1 MKIKIFKGK
10 KIKIKKLAK
19 NDLKSVKEFVDFV
32 NSLVKEE
39 AQILFNKKISL
50 KEEKKWIK
58 DENNDIKGKKIVV
71 LLAKDENKIVGIT
84 DIKLER
90 GRRNH
95 IGQFGISIR
104 NGYRGL
110 GLGKYLMKEILK
122 LAKKELKPKPKF
134 IRLSVFSTNKIA
146 QNLYK
151 KFGFKQVARIPQ
163 QLQYKGKLVDE
174 IVMIKK
180 L

>member
-58 DENNDIKGKKIVV
+58 DENNDIKRKKIVV

-146 QNLYK
+146 QILYK